1 MGRHC
6 GFWLLEDISRSAR
19 LPYVYVIV
27 TTCLSHIVRS
37 HSSLVVFVMAGK
49 PKIDARR
56 RNAHFHSTTK
66 TFTDNL
72 YSDELRRSGRATKG
86 QHTKDQEASEEVN
99 TKPKGRKGKKGKKA
113 VEEEDGGEEDAYIR
127 CLCGSYEEEEE
138 TERSMICCDNCSAWQ
153 HNDCMGLPDDPSYS
167 PEAYYCEQC
176 RPEDHVKLLAAIA
189 RGEKPWEEAA
199 RRRDPTS
206 AEVEKK
212 KGKRGRKSAVS
223 RGSPEAEDGTP
234 TRGGQKRKVEETS
247 TPADSKV
254 NTRSDSSPDKSADT
268 EKGSKKARSSET
280 PQNGVHKSSPAHNY
294 SQGTVATSLTELN
307 NGTRKTVASNL
318 IKSFVDHTQ
327 NAVKQGAYT
336 LPRGTSTEQNGARLG
351 LLIEHAMYAVH
362 CKGSGEPNEAYKAQ
376 MRTILYN
383 MKKNVDLRDR
393 VLLGEISAHRLASMD
408 AKEMA
413 SDELQ
418 RKDAAMKLELEKQ
431 HTIVQEQGPRIRRTH
446 KGDEYVDEAD
456 QLAAESTSAHVSA
469 PRPNITTAD
478 GDSVKSPNIAS
489 PQEKPGD
496 RPVRARP
503 KPSIDTKRKSSANFN
518 IDNVWSTV
526 QGSPDATQQRFPELQ
541 VQSPTA
547 REPAGPGTRADAD
560 IDALLKDEDAESVVS
575 APYSPKDFDDAD
587 GIVWRGSVNGG
598 NLGRF
603 QSAARYTAGCR
614 VDSLH
619 MTYQDLM
626 PPDIGISGR
635 IDPDKADEYLCG
647 LQYSS
652 TSDVVV
658 VSIIEPQDPTENNQF
673 LKLFSYFKS
682 RGRYGVG
689 TQHQNPAIK
698 DIYLIPLDVGDTVPG
713 LLTLLDAE
721 IPKQVKERVFMV
733 PFVIKNTEL
742 QQNAAA
748 MVDGAAEL
756 PPTPISQQ
764 TPITPHDGMHST
776 REFPA
781 HHPQAPALPYH
792 QSSLASNMTS
802 TVGSQTQSQHGNVP
816 PLGGEQHPTQQPPV
830 PALLAAQQ
838 VLGPELARSPAVLQ
852 IISQAPASGVAEM
865 TVVREC
871 IQENPQAAQDLKV
884 LTTMLEHRYDHG
896 PQDEAGGR

>member
-1 MGRHC
+1 
-6 GFWLLEDISRSAR
+6 
-19 LPYVYVIV
+19 
-27 TTCLSHIVRS
+27 
-37 HSSLVVFVMAGK
+37 MAGK
-49 PKIDARR
+49 PKIYARLSKAR
-56 RNAHFHSTTK
+56 LISITRTI
-66 TFTDNL
+66 TDNC
-72 YSDELRRSGRATKG
+72 YADEPRRSGRATKG
-86 QHTKDQEASEEVN
+86 QHTKDQEAPEEVN

-113 VEEEDGGEEDAYIR
+113 AEEEDEGEEDAYIR

-153 HNDCMGLPDDPSYS
+153 HNDCMGLPDDPSYQ
-167 PEAYYCEQC
+167 PEVYYCEQC
-176 RPEDHVKLLAAIA
+176 RPDDHKELLAAIA

-199 RRRDPTS
+199 RQRDATS

-223 RGSPEAEDGTP
+223 RASQEAEDGTP

-247 TPADSKV
+247 TPAESKV
-254 NTRSDSSPDKSADT
+254 NTGFDHSHDNIADI

-294 SQGTVATSLTELN
+294 SQGGVATTLNDLN
-307 NGTRKTVASNL
+307 NGTRKTVANNL

-327 NAVKQGAYT
+327 NAVKQGVYT
-336 LPRGTSTEQNGARLG
+336 LPRGTNAEQNGSRLG

-383 MKKNVDLRDR
+383 LKKNVELRDR

-469 PRPNITTAD
+469 PRPSITTAD
-478 GDSVKSPNIAS
+478 GDSIKSPDILS
-489 PQEKPGD
+489 PQDKSGD
-496 RPVRARP
+496 RPGRARP

-526 QGSPDATQQRFPELQ
+526 QGSPDATQQRFPELPT
-541 VQSPTA
+541 QSPTA

-560 IDALLKDEDAESVVS
+560 IDALLKDEDAES
-575 APYSPKDFDDAD
+575 APYSPKDVDDAD

-603 QSAARYTAGCR
+603 QSVARYTAGCR

-635 IDPDKADEYLCG
+635 IDPAKADEYLCG

-658 VSIIEPQDPTENNQF
+658 VSIIEPEDLTENTQF

-682 RGRYGVG
+682 RSRYGVG
-689 TQHQNPAIK
+689 TQHQNPAVK
-698 DIYLIPLDVGDTVPG
+698 DIYLIPLDVGDDTPS

-721 IPKQVKERVFMV
+721 LPKKVTERVFMV

-742 QQNAAA
+742 QQNAATIL
-748 MVDGAAEL
+748 DGAAEA
-756 PPTPISQQ
+756 PPTPMSQQ

-781 HHPQAPALPYH
+781 HQQAPALPYH
-792 QSSLASNMTS
+792 QSS
-802 TVGSQTQSQHGNVP
+802 VGSNVATAGSSHTQSPHGNLP
-816 PLGGEQHPTQQPPV
+816 PSNHEQHPAQQPPP

-838 VLGPELARSPAVLQ
+838 ILGPELARAPAVLQ
-852 IISQAPASGVAEM
+852 IIAQAPLSGVNEM

-871 IQENPQAAQDLKV
+871 VQEDARAAQDLRV
-884 LTTMLEHRYDHG
+884 LTTMLEHRYDRGTQAQASGRQGNDG
-896 PQDEAGGR
+896 PKDLSLPARES